1 MGWLTSRW
9 RDKCRTPHRVTQVWK
24 CKHVSFLGA
33 ASRLCY
39 MVNNPCLVIVM
50 RSGLQKRLCVL
61 HHSICFS
68 CFLRLDSGPNRDS
81 SIRITFLTL
90 AISVKN
96 IMTWFSE
103 ELSQWFTFVYLK
115 ITCSL
120 TKSPPASN
128 SIEGLSQ
135 SFILVVVFGKK
146 NHFEPVLSRLSETL
160 WGLDFMA
167 SGQ

>member
-1 MGWLTSRW
+1 
-9 RDKCRTPHRVTQVWK
+9 
-24 CKHVSFLGA
+24 
-33 ASRLCY
+33 
-39 MVNNPCLVIVM
+39 
-50 RSGLQKRLCVL
+50 
-61 HHSICFS
+61 
-68 CFLRLDSGPNRDS
+68 
-81 SIRITFLTL
+81 
-90 AISVKN
+90 
-96 IMTWFSE
+96 MTWFSE